1 MKLSNMT
8 AFLSL
13 LIFILLVSVSCQSKL
28 AIYCTYHSLAYVLWL
43 FFSNSNFCNFN
54 LIKYSNSHN
63 TKLVSLNLTLIEYI
77 EVHVCEYTNSI
88 EVRKLIIAILRVFH
102 ITICYS
108 NGWFAQVAI
117 EARNLVGVER
127 VELPNPASMVTA
139 YWQKMLPHSPMP
151 TAILELLNPPT
162 GISLSLSPWCYLR
175 TNRIF

>member
-1 MKLSNMT
+1 MSIKASY
-8 AFLSL
+8 
-13 LIFILLVSVSCQSKL
+13 ILYIPFPRLCAL
-28 AIYCTYHSLAYVLWL
+28 T

-162 GISLSLSPWCYLR
+162 GISLSLSLSLMLLTYKPDFLDR
-175 TNRIF
+175 A